1 MKYYLL
7 NNKQIIFFYAF
18 SRQIDLSLDRT
29 RWTSFKNLQYY
40 YSDKVS
46 PEHIIKYLNNISYE
60 EKSITRINKFKFLF
74 KKGLREEEFEYFKNL
89 LLLFDK
95 FLKSNEINYT
105 IQMEKLRIDIAV
117 FYNNVLGSKISRKDL
132 KRTMKIEHY
141 YQNPLIQTIELKE
154 FVPDNFEDNLLLSS
168 RINSY

>member
-7 NNKQIIFFYAF
+7 NNKQTVFFYAF
-18 SRQIDLSLDRT
+18 FRQIDLSLDRS
-29 RWTSFKNLQYY
+29 RWTSFNDLQYY
-40 YSDKVS
+40 YSDKIS
-46 PEHIIKYLNNISYE
+46 PEHVIKYSDNIPFE
-60 EKSITRINKFKFLF
+60 EKSITRINKFKFFF

-95 FLKSNEINYT
+95 FLKSNEINYI

-117 FYNNVLGSKISRKDL
+117 FYNNVLGSKMSRKDL

-154 FVPDNFEDNLLLSS
+154 FVPNDFEDKL
-168 RINSY
+168 IV